1 MKRSTDRI
9 IVSHAGTL
17 PLSPELRELRMA
29 GPEKEKEFAA
39 ALPAAVK
46 EAVRKQVETGIDCI
60 NDGELGKREGFSGY
74 PRARLSGIEVR
85 SFGPGEG
92 PAPRDVQGRDRR
104 DFPGFAA
111 AGFPAGMT
119 EAARG
124 RAVGANETPAG
135 GGAFAG
141 PGGRRQMVFCT
152 GPIKYIGQAHYQEDI
167 RNLKA
172 AVQGLDVEAYLPAV
186 APGTMEH
193 WLRNEYYKD
202 DEELLFAVA
211 DAMKEEYKAIVDAG
225 FVLQIDDP
233 DLPDGFQMYPDW
245 TVKQYRDYAWKRVE
259 ALNVALAGLP
269 EDRVRFH
276 TCWGSQHGPHMADI
290 ELRDIVDMVLAV
302 KAECIS
308 IEAANPRHDH
318 DYALWEEIKLPEG
331 RTIMP
336 GVISHVSNTIEHPE
350 LVAQRLERYAKIVG
364 RERVIAGTDCG
375 MGSRV
380 GHGEVC
386 WAKFNSMVEGAR
398 IATKRLWG
406 K

>member
-17 PLSPELRELRMA
+17 PRPDDLREMMQA
-29 GPEKEKEFAA
+29 GPSRAGEFTKR
-39 ALPAAVK
+39 LPGAVQ
-46 EAVRKQVETGIDCI
+46 EAVDKQIAVGIDVL
-60 NDGELGKREGFSGY
+60 NDGELGKRDGFSGY
-74 PRARLSGIEVR
+74 PRARLSGLDVR
-85 SFGPGEG
+85 EFGPGEG

-111 AGFPAGMT
+111 AGFPAGMGGG
-119 EAARG
+119 AMRG
-124 RAVGANETPAG
+124 ATTQG
-135 GGAFAG
+135 GGAFGSAS
-141 PGGRRQMVFCT
+141 GRRQMVFCT
-152 GPIKYIGQAHYQEDI
+152 GPVKYIGQAHYQEDI

-172 AVQGLDVEAYLPAV
+172 AVAGKDVEAYLPAV

-202 DEELLFAVA
+202 DEELLFAIA

-233 DLPDGFQMYPDW
+233 DLPDGWQMYPDW
-245 TVKQYRDYAWKRVE
+245 TVEQYRAYQWKRVE
-259 ALNVALAGLP
+259 ALNHALQGLP

-276 TCWGSQHGPHMADI
+276 TCWGSQHGPHSSDI
-290 ELRDIVDMVLAV
+290 ELRHIADLVLAV

-318 DYALWEEIKLPEG
+318 DWKLWEDVKLPAG
-331 RTIMP
+331 RSFMP
-336 GVISHVSNTIEHPE
+336 GVISHVSNHIEHPE
-350 LVAQRLERYAKIVG
+350 LVAMRLVNYAKVMG
-364 RERVIAGTDCG
+364 REQVIAGTDCG

-380 GHGEVC
+380 GHAEVC
-386 WAKFNSMVEGAR
+386 WAKFQAMSEGAR
-398 IATKRLWG
+398 IATKALWG